1 MRMFWTDSVGCDSR
15 HEPGDLILHCEERR
29 GYYILL
35 YTLTDSIFF
44 MDGKKIPVK
53 RGTLLLA
60 APEQKLNYIGQG
72 CGYSDDWINFY
83 DPQDRMR
90 AFGLPF
96 NELIY
101 LNGSLPIR
109 QYLALMNHAYHSG
122 ISDSDHV
129 ISQLLLALFELL
141 ENYCHSE
148 LVQISHYSRLLELRE
163 AMYASPQQSWSVDE
177 LARQASLS
185 RAYVQELYRQA
196 FHVPFGTDLIQSRV
210 QKAKRLLM
218 ETGLTVEE
226 IAERCGYNS
235 LVHLSRQ
242 FRQVTGYP
250 PSVWREKRR
259 QEAASGSEER
269 PGS

>member
-1 MRMFWTDSVGCDSR
+1 MRMFRTDSVGCDSR

-35 YTLTDSIFF
+35 YTLTDSFFF

-129 ISQLLLALFELL
+129 ISQLLLALFEL
-141 ENYCHSE
+141 
-148 LVQISHYSRLLELRE
+148 RLLELRE